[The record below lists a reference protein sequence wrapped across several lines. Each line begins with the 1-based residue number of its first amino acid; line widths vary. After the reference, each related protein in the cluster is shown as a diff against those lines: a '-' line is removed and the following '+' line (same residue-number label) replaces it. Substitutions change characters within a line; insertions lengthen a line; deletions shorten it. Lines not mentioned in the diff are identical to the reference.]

1 MSTLDA
7 SPPEVP
13 GHRLERI
20 IGAGGTSV
28 VWAGVDRAGVAVAVK
43 VPRPGS
49 DWDPSGW
56 AVERQVLSAVRH
68 EHLVPLR
75 DVVELS
81 DGRTALVF
89 DLVTGAVLRSMV
101 HARGQLRPGE
111 VVTILTPICQA
122 VAALHAAG
130 GSHGDISA
138 GNIMLTSAGRPLLL
152 DLGAARVMGYG
163 GQVCGTEGFIAPEVR
178 EGATPTTAS
187 DVFSLG
193 AVAWFCLTGYGAPD
207 TVQRLDLDTVRSHVG
222 DELAEVIAASIDPDP
237 GRRPE
242 AARLARLL
250 YDAVQPEPVEVVVGA
265 DDASALTHRLRADAA
280 REEPAP
286 EVVRRPLRLRVLAAV
301 VALLIVGAGAWLLLG
316 RSPAAVA
323 GGGHAEAAPV
333 DESTS
338 SPTSAQRSAPTPR
351 AAPTTQAAPTTPV
364 AALVQHDGSAPRTR
378 PTELMQ
384 WLSDQRAGI
393 LVARDLHGLDAVHR
407 PGSGSHQSDVE
418 LIETLLRGGNRYAD
432 LHLTVAES
440 ASAGGG
446 TERATI
452 RARVNWS
459 AYDVVDRSG
468 VRRTHPA
475 AQGELLDFD
484 LIRGA
489 DGWRI
494 EGISAAG
501 SD

>member
-1 MSTLDA
+1 MVSTIDA
-7 SPPEVP
+7 TPPEVP
-13 GHRLERI
+13 GHRLEHI
-20 IGAGGTSV
+20 IGQGSTSV
-28 VWAGVDRAGVAVAVK
+28 VWAGRDRAGAAVAVK

-75 DVVELS
+75 DVIELS

-89 DLVTGAVLRSMV
+89 ELVTGAPLRSMV
-101 HARGQLRPGE
+101 HTRGQLRPGE

-138 GNIMLTSAGRPLLL
+138 GNIMLTADGRPLLL

-163 GQVCGTEGFIAPEVR
+163 AHVCGTEGFIAPEVR
-178 EGATPTTAS
+178 EGAAPTTAS

-207 TVQRLDLDTVRSHVG
+207 TLQRLDLDTVRSHVG

-237 GRRPE
+237 ARRPE
-242 AARLARLL
+242 AVRLARLL

-280 REEPAP
+280 REQPAQ
-286 EVVRRPLRLRVLAAV
+286 EVPRRPLRLRVLAAV
-301 VALLIVGAGAWLLLG
+301 VTIAIVGAAAWLLLG
-316 RSPAAVA
+316 RSPTAVA
-323 GGGHAEAAPV
+323 GGGPAE
-333 DESTS
+333 
-338 SPTSAQRSAPTPR
+338 
-351 AAPTTQAAPTTPV
+351 AAPTTQV
-364 AALVQHDGSAPRTR
+364 AALVQHDGAAPRTR

-384 WLSDQRAGI
+384 WLSDQRAAV
-393 LVARDLHGLDAVHR
+393 LVARDLHGLEAVHR
-407 PGSGSHQSDVE
+407 PGSGSHQSDVQ

-440 ASAGGG
+440 AAAGGDA
-446 TERATI
+446 ERATI

-459 AYDVVDRSG
+459 AYVVVDRAG
-468 VRRTHPA
+468 GRRTHPA
-475 AQGELLDFD
+475 AEGELLDFD
-484 LIRGA
+484 LMRDA

-494 EGISAAG
+494 DAISTAQSG
-501 SD
+501 

>member
-13 GHRLERI
+13 GHRLEHI
-20 IGAGGTSV
+20 IGRGGTSV
-28 VWAGVDRAGVAVAVK
+28 VWAGVDRAGAAVAVK

-56 AVERQVLSAVRH
+56 AVEREVLSAVRH

-89 DLVTGAVLRSMV
+89 DLVTGALLRSMV
-101 HARGQLRPGE
+101 HTRGQLRPGE

-122 VAALHAAG
+122 LAALHAAG

-138 GNIMLTSAGRPLLL
+138 GNIMLTAAGRPLLL

-178 EGATPTTAS
+178 EGAAPTTAS

-222 DELAEVIAASIDPDP
+222 DELAEVVAASIDPDP
-237 GRRPE
+237 ARRPE
-242 AARLARLL
+242 AARLAHLL
-250 YDAVQPEPVEVVVGA
+250 YNAVQPEPVEVVVGA

-280 REEPAP
+280 HEQPALEIP
-286 EVVRRPLRLRVLAAV
+286 RRPVRLGVLAAV
-301 VALLIVGAGAWLLLG
+301 VAIGVVGVGAWLLLG
-316 RSPAAVA
+316 RSSVALAEGGPAN
-323 GGGHAEAAPV
+323 
-333 DESTS
+333 T
-338 SPTSAQRSAPTPR
+338 
-351 AAPTTQAAPTTPV
+351 APTTQLAPS
-364 AALVQHDGSAPRTR
+364 VQHDGSAPSTR

-384 WLSDQRAGI
+384 WLSDQRAGV
-393 LVARDLHGLDAVHR
+393 LVTGDLHGLDAIHR
-407 PGSGSHQSDVE
+407 PGSGSHRSDVQ

-440 ASAGGG
+440 ASVGSDA
-446 TERATI
+446 ERATI
-452 RARVNWS
+452 RARVDWS
-459 AYDVVDRSG
+459 AYVVVDRSG
-468 VRRTHPA
+468 GRRTHPA
-475 AQGELLDFD
+475 AEGELLDFA
-484 LIRGA
+484 LVRGT

-494 EGISAAG
+494 ERITAAR

>member
-1 MSTLDA
+1 MSSLDA

-13 GHRLERI
+13 GHRLEHI
-20 IGAGGTSV
+20 IGEGGTSV
-28 VWAGVDRAGVAVAVK
+28 VWAGRDRAGAAVAVK
-43 VPRPGS
+43 VPRPGC

-89 DLVTGAVLRSMV
+89 DLVTGALLRSMV
-101 HARGQLRPGE
+101 HSRGQLRPGE
-111 VVTILTPICQA
+111 VVTVLTPICQA

-138 GNIMLTSAGRPLLL
+138 GNVMLTAAGRPLLL

-163 GQVCGTEGFIAPEVR
+163 GHVCGTDGFIAPEVR
-178 EGATPTTAS
+178 EGTAPTSAS

-237 GRRPE
+237 ARRPE

-280 REEPAP
+280 REQPAQ
-286 EVVRRPLRLRVLAAV
+286 EVARRPLRLRVVAAV

-323 GGGHAEAAPV
+323 GGGPADVAATTQVAAP
-333 DESTS
+333 
-338 SPTSAQRSAPTPR
+338 
-351 AAPTTQAAPTTPV
+351 
-364 AALVQHDGSAPRTR
+364 VQHDGSAPRTR
-378 PTELMQ
+378 PRELMQ
-384 WLSDQRAGI
+384 WLSDQRAAV
-393 LVARDLHGLDAVHR
+393 LVARDLQRLDAVHR
-407 PGSGSHQSDVE
+407 PGSGSHQSDVQ
-418 LIETLLRGGNRYAD
+418 LIETLLSGGNRYAD
-432 LHLTVAES
+432 LRLTVAES
-440 ASAGGG
+440 AAAGADA
-446 TERATI
+446 ERATI
-452 RARVNWS
+452 RARVDWS
-459 AYDVVDRSG
+459 AYVVVDRSG
-468 VRRTHPA
+468 GRRTHPA
-475 AQGELLDFD
+475 AEGELLDFT

-494 EGISAAG
+494 EGISVAQ

>member
-7 SPPEVP
+7 NPPEVP
-13 GHRLERI
+13 GHRLERV

-89 DLVTGAVLRSMV
+89 DLVTGALLRSMV

-122 VAALHAAG
+122 VAAVHAAG

-138 GNIMLTSAGRPLLL
+138 GNIMLTAAGRPLLL

-178 EGATPTTAS
+178 EGAAPTAAS

-237 GRRPE
+237 ARRPE
-242 AARLARLL
+242 APRLARLL

-280 REEPAP
+280 REQPAP
-286 EVVRRPLRLRVLAAV
+286 EVSHRPLRLRVIAAV
-301 VALLIVGAGAWLLLG
+301 VASVIVAAGAWLLLG
-316 RSPAAVA
+316 RSPSAVA
-323 GGGHAEAAPV
+323 RGTPAA
-333 DESTS
+333 
-338 SPTSAQRSAPTPR
+338 
-351 AAPTTQAAPTTPV
+351 AATTQV

-378 PTELMQ
+378 PAELMQ
-384 WLSDQRAGI
+384 WLSDQRAAV

-407 PGSGSHQSDVE
+407 PGSGSRQSDVE
-418 LIETLLRGGNRYAD
+418 LIETLLRGGNRYAG
-432 LHLTVAES
+432 LRLMVAES

-494 EGISAAG
+494 EGISAAQ

>member
-13 GHRLERI
+13 GHRLEHI
-20 IGAGGTSV
+20 IGEGGTSV
-28 VWAGVDRAGVAVAVK
+28 VWAGVDRAGAAVAVK

-56 AVERQVLSAVRH
+56 AIERQVLSAVRH

-75 DVVELS
+75 EVVELP
-81 DGRTALVF
+81 DGSTALVF
-89 DLVTGAVLRSMV
+89 DLVTGAPLRSMV

-138 GNIMLTSAGRPLLL
+138 GNIMLTAAGRPLLL

-163 GQVCGTEGFIAPEVR
+163 GEVCGTVGFIAPEVR
-178 EGATPTTAS
+178 EGAAPTTAS

-222 DELAEVIAASIDPDP
+222 DQLAEVIAASIDPDP
-237 GRRPE
+237 ARRPE

-250 YDAVQPEPVEVVVGA
+250 YDAAQPEPVEVVVGA

-280 REEPAP
+280 RDQPAP

-301 VALLIVGAGAWLLLG
+301 AALLIVAAGAWLLLG

-323 GGGHAEAAPV
+323 GGTPAEAPGTTRV
-333 DESTS
+333 
-338 SPTSAQRSAPTPR
+338 
-351 AAPTTQAAPTTPV
+351 AAP
-364 AALVQHDGSAPRTR
+364 VQHDGSAPRTR

-384 WLSDQRAGI
+384 WLSDQRAGL
-393 LVARDLHGLDAVHR
+393 LVARDLQGLDAVHR
-407 PGSGSHQSDVE
+407 AGSSSHHSDVA

-440 ASAGGG
+440 ASVGGD
-446 TERATI
+446 TRRAMI
-452 RARVNWS
+452 RARVDWS
-459 AYDVVDRSG
+459 AYVVIDRFG
-468 VRRTHPA
+468 GRRTHPA
-475 AQGELLDFD
+475 AEGELLDFT

-489 DGWRI
+489 GGWRI
-494 EGISAAG
+494 EGIGAAQ

>member
-1 MSTLDA
+1 MSIPDA

-13 GHRLERI
+13 GHRLEHI
-20 IGAGGTSV
+20 IGEGGTSV
-28 VWAGVDRAGVAVAVK
+28 VWAGRYRAGAAVAIK
-43 VPRPGS
+43 VPRSGS
-49 DWDPSGW
+49 DWDPTGW
-56 AVERQVLSAVRH
+56 AVERQVLCAVQH

-89 DLVTGAVLRSMV
+89 DLVAGALLRSMV

-111 VVTILTPICQA
+111 VVTILPPICQA

-138 GNIMLTSAGRPLLL
+138 GNIMLTAAGRPLLL

-178 EGATPTTAS
+178 EGTAPTTAS

-193 AVAWFCLTGYGAPD
+193 AIAWFCLTGYGAPD
-207 TVQRLDLDTVRSHVG
+207 TIQRLDLDTVRSHVG

-237 GRRPE
+237 ARRPE

-280 REEPAP
+280 CEQPAT
-286 EVVRRPLRLRVLAAV
+286 EVARRPLGLRVVAAV
-301 VALLIVGAGAWLLLG
+301 VALLIVAGGVWLLLG

-323 GGGHAEAAPV
+323 GG
-333 DESTS
+333 
-338 SPTSAQRSAPTPR
+338 SPTET
-351 AAPTTQAAPTTPV
+351 AASTQPAST
-364 AALVQHDGSAPRTR
+364 VQHDGAAPRMR

-384 WLSDQRAGI
+384 WLSDQRAAI
-393 LVARDLHGLDAVHR
+393 LVARDLHRLGAVHR
-407 PGSGSHQSDVE
+407 SGSSSHQSDVQ
-418 LIETLLRGGNRYAD
+418 LIETLLRGGNRYAN
-432 LHLTVAES
+432 LHLTVAD
-440 ASAGGG
+440 AAAVGGDA
-446 TERATI
+446 ERATI
-452 RARVNWS
+452 RARVDWS
-459 AYDVVDRSG
+459 DYVVVDRSG
-468 VRRTHPA
+468 GRRTHPA
-475 AQGELLDFD
+475 AEGELLDFTVV
-484 LIRGA
+484 RGT

-494 EGISAAG
+494 EGISAAQ
-501 SD
+501 SERAERLP